1 MFDTCVDALGVGGR
15 LIVIGFISGYKD
27 QSGWTKAAKKKK
39 DAGAGDESK
48 ASDGEEKPRR
58 GALQDKGAPLPVKLL
73 AKSASVRGF
82 FLNNFTKQWA
92 PHMQKLGGMVMS
104 GDLKNGLDPN
114 ARCVQGQESNPE
126 HFIAHVRFYAG
137 LRAPGS
143 RESILCPRRL
153 TTCATWG

>member
-48 ASDGEEKPRR
+48 ASGGEEKPRR

-73 AKSASVRGF
+73 AKSAVFELLQHEVVNAVLDVAYARARS
-82 FLNNFTKQWA
+82 
-92 PHMQKLGGMVMS
+92 LGS
-104 GDLKNGLDPN
+104 
-114 ARCVQGQESNPE
+114 ASQSQ
-126 HFIAHVRFYAG
+126 
-137 LRAPGS
+137 
-143 RESILCPRRL
+143 
-153 TTCATWG
+153 